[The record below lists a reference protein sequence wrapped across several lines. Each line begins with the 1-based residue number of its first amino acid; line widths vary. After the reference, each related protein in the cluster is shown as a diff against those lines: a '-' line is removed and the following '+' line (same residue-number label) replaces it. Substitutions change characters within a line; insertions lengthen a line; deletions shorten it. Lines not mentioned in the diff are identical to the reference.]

1 MRERDLWTARPWAAV
16 ARASKLAHMIDAAT
30 LSRVIL
36 VADRQSARAPASP
49 VMRRYRLARLELNGQ
64 RRAGGN
70 RFGHLK
76 RIHD

>member
-1 MRERDLWTARPWAAV
+1 
-16 ARASKLAHMIDAAT
+16 MIDAAT

-36 VADRQSARAPASP
+36 VADRQSTRAPASP

>member
-1 MRERDLWTARPWAAV
+1 
-16 ARASKLAHMIDAAT
+16 MIDAAT
-30 LSRVIL
+30 LSRVVL
-36 VADRQSARAPASP
+36 VANPHSAQAPASP

-64 RRAGGN
+64 RRTGSD